1 MNVCQELPKAVV
13 APVTP
18 LKRKNAMNMRRL
30 GHTNLMTFPLI
41 FGGNVLGWTLDTP
54 SSFAV
59 LDAFV
64 GAGGNMVDTANV
76 YSRWVEGNQGGESE
90 TILGQW
96 MKLRGNRAQLL
107 IATKVGMDMG
117 EGGKGLS
124 PSHIERSIDASLK
137 RLQTDYID
145 LYQSHLTDP

>member
-1 MNVCQELPKAVV
+1 MS
-13 APVTP
+13 
-18 LKRKNAMNMRRL
+18 MRRL

-64 GAGGNMVDTANV
+64 GAGGNMVDTADV

-90 TILGQW
+90 SILGQW
-96 MKLRGNRAQLL
+96 MKLQPRATVDCHQSWH
-107 IATKVGMDMG
+107 GHG
-117 EGGKGLS
+117 RRRQRFE
-124 PSHIERSIDASLK
+124 P
-137 RLQTDYID
+137 
-145 LYQSHLTDP
+145 QSH

>member
-1 MNVCQELPKAVV
+1 
-13 APVTP
+13 
-18 LKRKNAMNMRRL
+18 MNMRRL

-64 GAGGNMVDTANV
+64 AAGGNMVDTADV

-96 MKLRGNRAQLL
+96 M
-107 IATKVGMDMG
+107 
-117 EGGKGLS
+117 
-124 PSHIERSIDASLK
+124 
-137 RLQTDYID
+137 
-145 LYQSHLTDP
+145 